1 VTRRRVAD
9 PRPRAALALA
19 AALLALPWLRPA
31 PAAPSCAEPAE
42 RAARD
47 GHTIEVACGGGSPV
61 RGPARLLFGLPLDPN
76 TADPASLEALP
87 EIGPARAR
95 AIVAARCAR
104 RFESPRELERV
115 AGIGARS
122 RARLEPWLA
131 VDPSAEPACGV
142 E

>member
-9 PRPRAALALA
+9 ARPRAALALA

-31 PAAPSCAEPAE
+31 PSAPPCAEPAE

-47 GHTIEVACGGGSPV
+47 GHTTEVACGGGRAL
-61 RGPARLLFGLPLDPN
+61 RGPARLLFGLGLDPN
-76 TADPASLEALP
+76 TADAASLEALP
-87 EIGPARAR
+87 GIGPARAR
-95 AIVAARCAR
+95 AIVAARCAK
-104 RFESPRELERV
+104 RFDSPRDLERV
-115 AGIGARS
+115 PGIGARS

-131 VDPSAEPACGV
+131 VDPSADPACGV